1 MHYVKQF
8 NINGVDTKQ
17 VACIELQGKPNA
29 ATEGHV
35 GVLGIDVTSPFYE
48 IYKCVAVNGSIYTWK
63 LLSSGLSIIRAT
75 ISGEGSESARFPYD
89 NLQTPAEY
97 VVNIGD
103 FIIDNE
109 GYLYR
114 IASIGATYCEATYTA
129 SLRLDTYSRVEID
142 AALGSY
148 ITDIDNLIGGN

>member
-1 MHYVKQF
+1 MHYVKEF
-8 NINGVDTKQ
+8 NINGVATKQ

-35 GVLGIDVTSPFYE
+35 GVLGIDVTSPLYDV
-48 IYKCVAVNGSIYTWK
+48 YKCVAVKGSVYTWE
-63 LLSSGLSIIRAT
+63 LLASGLNIIRAN
-75 ISGEGSESARFPYD
+75 ISGSGSESAQFPYN
-89 NLQTPAEY
+89 NLQHPITY
-97 VVNIGD
+97 VVKIGD

-109 GYLYR
+109 GYLYQ
-114 IASIGATYCEATYTA
+114 ISALGTTYCTALYCA

-148 ITDIDNLIGGN
+148 ITDIDTLIGGE